1 MRIKR
6 FVAPDMRG
14 ALRLIRDELGAD
26 AVILSN
32 GRCDEGIEVTAAVDD
47 DDAAITPGA
56 AATRAVPFADSAP
69 APAPRAPRPA
79 ARRQPA
85 ANSDERPATALPAS
99 RHSIDSERFDAVTE
113 EVRGLRS
120 LLELQLSDLA
130 FGDLARRQPARATL
144 VRRLGSLGLTRSI
157 SREIAEQVADGLEPG
172 LAWKSAL
179 ETLAARLQPV
189 ATEVADFEG
198 VVALLGPTGVG
209 KTTTIAKIAA
219 RHVLRYGPRGV
230 ALVTTDSFRVGAHEQ
245 LRTFGRI
252 MDIPV
257 RVANDAGEL
266 RQALDQFG
274 DRRLVLV
281 DTAGISQRDVRFA
294 AQVNMLQSGSP
305 LMRVYLVLSAAS
317 QWLVLDETV
326 RAFGGQHVD
335 GAMITKL
342 DESAGLGGVLS
353 VLVRYS
359 LPLAYVSDGQRVPE
373 DLAPAEPQRL
383 VTRAVAI
390 SHAVDQHLRA
400 DGGSALE
407 DRTAD
412 GQL

>member
-6 FVAPDMRG
+6 FVAADMRG
-14 ALRLIRDELGAD
+14 ALRRIRDELGPD

-47 DDAAITPGA
+47 DAVALAPRTP
-56 AATRAVPFADSAP
+56 SAP
-69 APAPRAPRPA
+69 PLPFTDSRP
-79 ARRQPA
+79 
-85 ANSDERPATALPAS
+85 PATARARRSEETAS
-99 RHSIDSERFDAVTE
+99 RVRAPSERSDTEATRLDAVSE

-130 FGDLARRQPARATL
+130 FGDLARRQPMRATL
-144 VRRLGSLGLTRSI
+144 VRRFGSLGLTRSVA
-157 SREIAEQVADGLEPG
+157 REIADAVPEGLEPG
-172 LAWKSAL
+172 MAWKSGLEAL
-179 ETLAARLQPV
+179 GARLHAV
-189 ATEVADFEG
+189 RDEVADIDG

-219 RHVLRYGPRGV
+219 RHVLRHGPRGV

-257 RVANDAGEL
+257 RVANDQGEL
-266 RQALDQFG
+266 RQALDQFA

-294 AQVNMLQSGSP
+294 EQVNMLQGGAP
-305 LMRVYLVLSAAS
+305 LLRVYLVLSAAS
-317 QWLVLDETV
+317 QWLALEETL
-326 RAFGGQHVD
+326 RAFGGRHVD

-342 DESAGLGGVLS
+342 DESTGLGGVLS
-353 VLVRYS
+353 VLVRHA
-359 LPLAYVSDGQRVPE
+359 LPVAYVCDGQRVPE

-383 VTRAVAI
+383 VARAVAI
-390 SHAVDQHLRA
+390 SHAVDHQLRA
-400 DGGSALE
+400 DGGSVLE

-412 GQL
+412 GQV

>member
-14 ALRLIRDELGAD
+14 ALRRIREELGPE

-32 GRCDEGIEVTAAVDD
+32 GRCDEGIEVTAAI
-47 DDAAITPGA
+47 DDAAVSAAPHPARASAVPMADTVIEAVKPTA
-56 AATRAVPFADSAP
+56 KAATRADAGGNA
-69 APAPRAPRPA
+69 RLLERRPSP
-79 ARRQPA
+79 QTVQLDTV
-85 ANSDERPATALPAS
+85 S
-99 RHSIDSERFDAVTE
+99 E

-130 FGDLARRQPARATL
+130 FGDLARRQPARAGL
-144 VRRLGSLGLTRSI
+144 VRRLGSLGLTRSVA
-157 SREIAEQVADGLEPG
+157 RELADAVPEGLEPG
-172 LAWKSAL
+172 VAWKAAL
-179 ETLAARLQPV
+179 EGLAARLRTVP
-189 ATEVADFEG
+189 TEPADIEG

-219 RHVLRYGPRGV
+219 RHVLRRGPRDV

-257 RVANDAGEL
+257 RVANDAAEL
-266 RQALDQFG
+266 RQSLDQFG

-294 AQVNMLQSGSP
+294 AQLNMLQSGSSC
-305 LMRVYLVLSAAS
+305 MRVFLVLSAAS
-317 QWLVLDETV
+317 QWLALDETL
-326 RAFGGQHVD
+326 RAFGGRHLD
-335 GAMITKL
+335 GAMITKM
-342 DESAGLGGVLS
+342 DESTGLGGVLS
-353 VLVRYS
+353 VLVRHS
-359 LPLAYVSDGQRVPE
+359 LPVAYVSDGQRVPE
-373 DLAPAEPQRL
+373 DLAPADAQRL
-383 VTRAVAI
+383 VARAVAI
-390 SHAVDQHLRA
+390 SHAVNEQLRM

-407 DRTAD
+407 DRFAD